1 MMIID
6 AHTHIHP
13 DPRGFGPNKDASA
26 EALVANMKAAGI
38 SKAVVLAIEPDMG
51 NAYVADKCEEHP
63 ELIGFASLN
72 PLEPERV
79 TEDLRNY
86 ISSGR
91 MRGVKLHPRRQG
103 FTIEHV
109 REVIQMVE
117 QVADYQVP
125 ILFDAFPY
133 GDTYYKIQEVR
144 LIHEVAQAV
153 PKADIIMAHTGGIHV
168 MDALM
173 VVKGNRNVVVDVS
186 FTPFWFAGSS
196 IYSDLVFVLRKLGAN
211 RILHGSDSP
220 EVPVGRSVEDTLSLC
235 AQCGFSESDQE
246 LIFSGNILRLLS
258 KAPAR
263 P

>member
-13 DPRGFGPNKDASA
+13 DPLGFGPNKDASA
-26 EALVANMKAAGI
+26 ETLVANLKAAGI
-38 SKAVVLAIEPDMG
+38 AKAVVLAIEPDMG
-51 NAYVADKCEEHP
+51 NAYVAEKCAEHP
-63 ELIGFASLN
+63 ELIGFLSLN
-72 PLEPERV
+72 PLKPESV
-79 TEDLRNY
+79 TEDLRTY

-91 MRGVKLHPRRQG
+91 MHGVKLHPRRQG
-103 FTIEHV
+103 FTIEHTK
-109 REVIQMVE
+109 EVIQMVE
-117 QVADYQVP
+117 QVAEHRIP

-153 PKADIIMAHTGGIHV
+153 PQADIIMAHTGGIHV

-186 FTPFWFAGSS
+186 FTPFWFAGSTV
-196 IYSDLVFVLRKLGAN
+196 YSDLVFVLRKLGAN

-220 EVPVGRSVEDTLSLC
+220 EVPVCRSVEDTLSLC
-235 AQCGFSESDQE
+235 KQCGFNDGDQN
-246 LIFSGNILRLLS
+246 LIFAGNIQRLLS
-258 KAPAR
+258 KASQ
-263 P
+263 

>member
-1 MMIID
+1 MIID
-6 AHTHIHP
+6 AHSHIHP
-13 DPRGFGPNKDASA
+13 DPKGFGPNKDASA
-26 EALVANMKAAGI
+26 ETLVANLKAAGI
-38 SKAVVLAIEPDMG
+38 AKAVVLAIEPDMG
-51 NAYVADKCEEHP
+51 NAYVAAKCAEHP
-63 ELIGFASLN
+63 ELIGFVSLD
-72 PLEPERV
+72 PLKPALVE
-79 TEDLRNY
+79 EDLRTY
-86 ISSGR
+86 VGGGK
-91 MRGVKLHPRRQG
+91 MHGVKLHPRRQG

-109 REVIQMVE
+109 REVIQLVE
-117 QVADYQVP
+117 QAAAYRVP

-153 PKADIIMAHTGGIHV
+153 PNADIIMAHTGGIHV

-220 EVPVGRSVEDTLSLC
+220 EVPVGRAVEDTLSLC
-235 AQCGFSESDQE
+235 AQIGFTEGDQS
-246 LIFSGNILRLLS
+246 LIFSGNIQRLLS
-258 KAPAR
+258 QAKQ
-263 P
+263 